1 MAAFFTIFNFKF
13 WLLVSYISSIT
24 YTHFRGDVRLKPL
37 RQLTDHSSLLAP
49 VNALM
54 YLFSAVPK
62 TPYIN
67 VADFPELKI
76 LRDNW
81 ETIRDEA
88 AYLYNEGYI
97 TASEK
102 YDDIGFNSF
111 FRRGWKRF
119 YLKWYDKPL
128 SSAETLCPKTLALI
142 QNIPSVNAAMF
153 ALLPKDSFLFE
164 HRDPYAGS
172 IRYHLGLIT
181 PNSKDCCIYVDGQ
194 PYFWE
199 NGKDVLFDETYVHH
213 AENTTTQDR
222 IILFCDIRR
231 PLTNAL
237 ANKFNHLFSRTVM
250 KAASSKNMPEERVGT
265 INKLFKYL
273 YQVRLVGKWLKN
285 YNTRVYYLTKYTL
298 YLGLLYAVF
307 FR

>member
-1 MAAFFTIFNFKF
+1 MTAFFTIFNFKF

-24 YTHFRGDVRLKPL
+24 YTHFRGDVRLKTL
-37 RQLTDHSSLLAP
+37 RQLTDHSSFLAP

-62 TPYIN
+62 TPYLN

-88 AYLYNEGYI
+88 EHLYNEGYI

-128 SSAETLCPKTLALI
+128 NSAQTLCPKTLALI

-153 ALLPKDSFLFE
+153 ALLPKNSFLFE

-172 IRYHLGLIT
+172 LRYHLGLIT

-194 PYFWE
+194 PYFWK
-199 NGKDVLFDETYVHH
+199 NGEDVLFDETYVHR

-237 ANKFNHLFSRTVM
+237 ANKFNQFFSRTVM
-250 KAASSKNMPEERVGT
+250 KAASSKNLPEEQVGT

-273 YQVRLVGKWLKN
+273 YQIRLVGKWLKN
-285 YNTRVYYLTKYTL
+285 YNRKLYYFIKYAL
-298 YLGLLYAVF
+298 YIGLLYALF